1 MVQEIIFIVVYTNAK
16 NKSNYMAPRLTAFL
30 MVSVFIM
37 FNIYAIV
44 SILNYFFFNH
54 NVLPLELKF
63 VGNNF
68 DIILNYIILQVILMF
83 IYTKKRIQK
92 IEKKYE
98 NTDVFSKKNILTLII
113 GYAYPLVI
121 YMIFIQ
127 LRLRGL
133 YLW

>member
-16 NKSNYMAPRLTAFL
+16 NRSNFMAPRLTAVQML
-30 MVSVFIM
+30 SIFIM

-44 SILNYFFFNH
+44 SILNYLFFNH
-54 NVLPLELKF
+54 NILPLQLKI
-63 VGNNF
+63 VGSNF
-68 DIILNYIILQVILMF
+68 DIILNYIILLVILMF

-127 LRLRGL
+127 LRLRGI
-133 YLW
+133 YFW